1 MSTIVLKAVATEVRT
16 KEDHAKDGSWSRV
29 SVIAQFTELINPDN
43 LHEEDRAL
51 AESFLTEEFREQFV
65 TCFTKS
71 QMSETYNP
79 APEAGEEFYV
89 RFTPYY
95 DEKTDDWVAAF
106 TRGGARRTIN
116 RIDASAA
123 MAAYAA
129 RQQAAQEQP
138 AE

>member
-16 KEDHAKDGSWSRV
+16 KEDHAQDESWSRV
-29 SVIAQFTELINPDN
+29 SVIAQFTELVNPDS
-43 LHEEDRAL
+43 LHDDDRAL
-51 AESFLTEEFREQFV
+51 AESFLTEEYREQFV

-71 QMSETYNP
+71 QMSDTYNP

-89 RFTPYY
+89 RFTPYF
-95 DEKTDDWVAAF
+95 DETANEYVASF
-106 TRGGARRTIN
+106 TRGGARRNVNKIA
-116 RIDASAA
+116 ASDA

-129 RQQAAQEQP
+129 RQQAAKEQP